1 MAAIH
6 DVKVNEGDWVSGT
19 TQEDERFIGYVE
31 SLEGNGLVKV
41 RITQCD
47 RPEIIG
53 DWAEAKQSKI
63 SKLPEFEPSGETPL
77 RALIEIALMTKD
89 REWFAELSGKL
100 AATAA
105 VEAENRSRKNR
116 LRLETDLLLQRP
128 SRLN

>member
-1 MAAIH
+1 MAAIY

-31 SLEGNGLVKV
+31 SMEGNGLIKV

-47 RPEIIG
+47 RPESIG
-53 DWAEAKQSKI
+53 DWAEAKLSKV
-63 SKLPEFEPSGETPL
+63 SKLSEFEPVGETPL

-100 AATAA
+100 AASTA

-116 LRLETDLLLQRP
+116 METDFHLQRP

>member
-1 MAAIH
+1 MASIY

-19 TQEDERFIGYVE
+19 TLEDERFIGYVE
-31 SLEGNGLVKV
+31 SVEGNGLVKV

-53 DWAEAKQSKI
+53 DWAEAKLSKVAKM
-63 SKLPEFEPSGETPL
+63 SEYEPSGEAAL
-77 RALIEIALMTKD
+77 RSLIEIALMTRD

-100 AATAA
+100 TAAAA
-105 VEAENRSRKNR
+105 VEAENRSGQNR
-116 LRLETDLLLQRP
+116 MDTDFLLQRP